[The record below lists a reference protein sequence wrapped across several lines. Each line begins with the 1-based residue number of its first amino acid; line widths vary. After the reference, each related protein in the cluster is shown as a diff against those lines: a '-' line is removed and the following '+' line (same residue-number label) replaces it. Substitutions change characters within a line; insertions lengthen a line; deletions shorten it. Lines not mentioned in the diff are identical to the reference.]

1 MRKRKWLRRVFIL
14 LIVWVVFAFLLS
26 VLVVAYGET
35 ERADSADVIV
45 VLGAGLRRD
54 GQPGPALI
62 RRATHAAILYAQGY
76 APRIICSGGFPL
88 RTIPHSEAEA
98 CRDVLVERG
107 VPSAAIVLEEQ
118 SRSTEENAVYTKA
131 IMEANGWQTAV
142 VVSDPYHMFRAG
154 IIFAQVGVNHTL
166 SAGVSPPLS
175 AYVPAVAREVVAL
188 HWQLLK
194 TILNLP
200 YTYVPWL

>member
-1 MRKRKWLRRVFIL
+1 MRIRKWLRRVVIVIGGWLIL
-14 LIVWVVFAFLLS
+14 AFLLS
-26 VLVVAYGET
+26 VIVVAYGET
-35 ERADSADVIV
+35 ERAAAAEVIV

-62 RRATHAAILYAQGY
+62 RRATHAALLYEQGY

-88 RTIPHSEAEA
+88 RAIQRSEADA
-98 CRDVLVERG
+98 CRAVLVERG
-107 VPSAAIVLEEQ
+107 VPAEAVVLEEQ
-118 SRSTEENAVYTKA
+118 SRSTEENAVYTKEL
-131 IMEANGWQTAV
+131 MDANGWQTAV

-154 IIFAQVGVNHTL
+154 IIFSQVGVNHTL
-166 SAGVSPPLS
+166 SPGVSPPLA
-175 AYVPAVAREVVAL
+175 AYVPAVVREVVAL
-188 HWQLLK
+188 HWQAFK